1 MYHFVEDKEFLKR
14 VQESCVTDLNQL
26 TKLLLEE
33 GISSQFIL
41 VRSGARNMVTQ
52 NENGDIDLDYNLVI
66 QKCSNINDCR
76 AIKETVRKAQALF
89 FDYSRVRTP
98 LQ

>member
-33 GISSQFIL
+33 AL
-41 VRSGARNMVTQ
+41 A
-52 NENGDIDLDYNLVI
+52 LNL
-66 QKCSNINDCR
+66 
-76 AIKETVRKAQALF
+76 F
-89 FDYSRVRTP
+89 
-98 LQ
+98 